1 VAVQPGLEG
10 RRLAHARLG
19 EALSPWGQRVTAQ
32 ILLQTLLSGV
42 LIGLIYALVAVGLTL
57 IFGVMDIVNFAHGEF
72 LMLGMYASFWAWAL
86 WKLDPLFTLPFT
98 ALLLFAVGAA
108 IYHLV
113 IRRILAAPML
123 SQIFATFGL
132 MILLRGV
139 AQYLWKP
146 DFRSVEH
153 TVVSGKIALGSLDF
167 GLPQVVAAAGAVLTT
182 GAIWWFLRS
191 TRLGAALEATAADK
205 EAAALMGI
213 STQRMFALAWGIG
226 AACAGVAGALLS
238 TYFPIFPEVGA
249 NFILMAF
256 VLVALGG
263 FGSVAG
269 AFWAGILVGI
279 VEVLGGFLIGPAYKV
294 VLVLSL
300 YLLVVLLR
308 PQGLMGRA

>member
-1 VAVQPGLEG
+1 M
-10 RRLAHARLG
+10 
-19 EALSPWGQRVTAQ
+19 TAQ
-32 ILLQTLLSGV
+32 LVLQTLLSGL
-42 LIGLIYALVAVGLTL
+42 LIGLVYALVAVGLTL

-72 LMLGMYASFWAWAL
+72 LMLGMYASFWGFALWAL
-86 WKLDPLFTLPFT
+86 DPIFTLPFT
-98 ALLLFAVGAA
+98 ALLLFAAGAA
-108 IYHLV
+108 VYRLV
-113 IRRILAAPML
+113 IRRIIEAPML
-123 SQIFATFGL
+123 SQIFTTFGL
-132 MILLRGV
+132 MILLRGL

-146 DFRSVEH
+146 DFRSVDH
-153 TVVSGKIALGSLDF
+153 TIVAGKVAFAGLQF
-167 GLPQVVAAAGAVLTT
+167 GLPQVVAALGSVVTT
-182 GAIWWFLRS
+182 GAIWWFLRR

-213 STQRMFALAWGIG
+213 DSQKMFALAWGIG

-249 NFILMAF
+249 SFILIAF

-279 VEVLGGFLIGPAYKV
+279 VEVLGGFLWDPAYKM

-300 YLLVVLLR
+300 FLLVVWLR
-308 PQGLMGRA
+308 PQGLMGKA